1 MKAAFLALSIASG
14 ALAQVSLP
22 NEFETPG
29 ALFSPISSYFGG
41 VAGFGARSSAVE
53 IFAGGSMEAWA
64 NFRRDAFFSIAGFTI
79 GTPVITGANLSV
91 PAGAAFLSIAV
102 KAPESG
108 RLSMVVA
115 VREDDNGDLA
125 IDATGDDDQWETVD
139 ILLEPGT
146 AVYNIPAGE
155 LVDAD
160 PDSGN
165 NLRNFGTTG
174 AMQIRLTFE
183 TRRAYPGGMIEV
195 PTSLFVD
202 HIGFFMEP
210 QVLPAPGC
218 PSDMNGDGGVDGDDV
233 IAYFAAW
240 DVSEADFNG
249 DGGTDGDD
257 TIAFF
262 AAWDS
267 GC

>member
-64 NFRRDAFFSIAGFTI
+64 NFRRDAIFSIAGFTL
-79 GTPVITGANLSV
+79 GTPVLSGASLNV
-91 PAGAAFLSIAV
+91 PAGSQYLSITV
-102 KAPESG
+102 NAPAAG

-125 IDATGDDDQWETVD
+125 IDTAGDDDQWETAD

-146 AVYNIPAGE
+146 MVYNIPLGA
-155 LVDAD
+155 LVDSD
-160 PDSGN
+160 PDSGDN
-165 NLRNFGTTG
+165 AQNFATTG
-174 AMQIRLTFE
+174 AMQLRLTFE
-183 TRRAYPGGMIEV
+183 TRRTYPGGIIET
-195 PTSLFVD
+195 PTSLLVD
-202 HIGFFMEP
+202 HIGLFADP
-210 QVLPAPGC
+210 QILPPVGC
-218 PSDMNGDGGVDGDDV
+218 PSDINGDGGTDGDDV

-240 DVSEADFNG
+240 EMSDMDFNG

-262 AAWDS
+262 ASWDA